1 MKRLGPLTATS
12 GLASSRNSLYF
23 SLLAGNLGGE
33 GFARDCVLRQQ
44 VSTAEKPCGFP
55 LKIAENPRNS
65 ASFAP
70 KPDSEKVS
78 YWTQEASFAAFFSG
92 GQTRSPV

>member
-1 MKRLGPLTATS
+1 MKFEFTS
-12 GLASSRNSLYF
+12 
-23 SLLAGNLGGE
+23 
-33 GFARDCVLRQQ
+33 LRQQ
-44 VSTAEKPCGFP
+44 VSTAEKRCGFP

-78 YWTQEASFAAFFSG
+78 YWTQEDDYRGNWASSTG
-92 GQTRSPV
+92 GILTR

>member
-1 MKRLGPLTATS
+1 MKFEFTS
-12 GLASSRNSLYF
+12 
-23 SLLAGNLGGE
+23 
-33 GFARDCVLRQQ
+33 LRQQ
-44 VSTAEKPCGFP
+44 VSTAEKRCGFP

-65 ASFAP
+65 ASFAL

>member
-65 ASFAP
+65 ACFAL
-70 KPDSEKVS
+70 KPDSERVS
-78 YWTQEASFAAFFSG
+78 CWSQKASFAALFSG
-92 GQTRSPV
+92 GLKGGPV